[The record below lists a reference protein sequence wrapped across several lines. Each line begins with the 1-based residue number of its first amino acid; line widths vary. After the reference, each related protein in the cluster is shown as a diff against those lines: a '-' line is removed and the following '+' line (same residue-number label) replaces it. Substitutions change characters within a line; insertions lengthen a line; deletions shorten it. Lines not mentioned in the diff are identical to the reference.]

1 MLQQYRRAIAYV
13 GFLVGVGAVY
23 TAAFKLGM
31 ATFEDQPVSWMES
44 VHFVTETFTT
54 TGTVSS
60 RRGPRTRCWQ
70 SWTSSTSPRCS
81 SSSSPSPVRRPLVRR
96 TPRGRT
102 TDERLPAGPRRRLWV
117 RRSKRDACRGTRSPG
132 RRLRVPR
139 AGPRTGAR
147 TPRERAPVVH
157 GDPESKAGLLS
168 ANVAQARAIVLDEDD
183 EANATIALTVGELAP
198 DVQTVCFVEDE
209 SLSEYLEYAGV
220 DRVLSPR
227 QLLGRSLAEKVTSAV
242 SAELGGAVEVGE
254 DFEIVE
260 MPIHHDSELDGVT
273 LAESNIRERTGV
285 NVIGAW
291 FTGEFFASP
300 DPEKPLSRNTILLV
314 AGRESQ
320 LESLKQITLTEERAQ
335 QTERVVL
342 AGYGEVGTTVE
353 TALEREGIDTTVVD
367 LRELPG
373 VDVVGDAT
381 EAETLRNAGIEDASA
396 LILALGDDTDTIFST
411 LVAREASDEVEILG
425 RANEPES
432 APKLYAAGADY
443 VLTLATVAGRMLAQT
458 LLGEDVMALDKQID
472 IVRTGRR
479 TSRDRRSPRRGCR
492 PGPAVRSSPLNA
504 TARCSRSWTRSSAS
518 SRGRARRRRCRR
530 GHRDVQ
536 RTRRRLPAVV
546 GCCRT

>member
-54 TGTVSS
+54 TGYGQFAPWSSDAMLAVVDFIDITAVFIIFLAIPLFAVPWLEEHLEAEPPTSVSLQDHVVVC
-60 RRGPRTRCWQ
+60 GF
-70 SWTSSTSPRCS
+70 
-81 SSSSPSPVRRPLVRR
+81 
-96 TPRGRT
+96 
-102 TDERLPAGPRRRLWV
+102 
-117 RRSKRDACRGTRSPG
+117 
-132 RRLRVPR
+132 
-139 AGPRTGAR
+139 GAR
-147 TPRERAPVVH
+147 SETLVAELAPQGVDYVFLEQDRERALELHESGRPVVH

-472 IVRTGRR
+472 IVRTEAPNFEGQTLAEARVQAR
-479 TSRDRRSPRRGCR
+479 TGCTVIAVERDGAVLSELDAEFRIQPGDALVVAGADEDIATFSELAGVSP
-492 PGPAVRSSPLNA
+492 
-504 TARCSRSWTRSSAS
+504 
-518 SRGRARRRRCRR
+518 
-530 GHRDVQ
+530 Q
-536 RTRRRLPAVV
+536 
-546 GCCRT
+546 